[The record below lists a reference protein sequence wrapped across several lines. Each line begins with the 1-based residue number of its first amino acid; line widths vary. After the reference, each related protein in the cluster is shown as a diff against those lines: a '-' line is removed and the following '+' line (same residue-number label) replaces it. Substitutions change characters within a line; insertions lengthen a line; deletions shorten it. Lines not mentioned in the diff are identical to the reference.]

1 MSLKQNFEWFRN
13 SDSFLI
19 QELIGWVGFR
29 NGFSFFAMEFV
40 DIGKT
45 GLVPS
50 QWDFWHILILGFLTR
65 TRRFMHH
72 LYEIIFIHIEKLMTA
87 PKGI

>member
-29 NGFSFFAMEFV
+29 NGFSFFAMGFV
-40 DIGKT
+40 AY
-45 GLVPS
+45 
-50 QWDFWHILILGFLTR
+50 LGFGFSDADKT
-65 TRRFMHH
+65 
-72 LYEIIFIHIEKLMTA
+72 IHVSSLRNHIY
-87 PKGI
+87 PH

>member
-29 NGFSFFAMEFV
+29 NRFSFFAMEFV

-50 QWDFWHILILGFLTR
+50 QWDLWHILVLGFLTR
-65 TRRFMHH
+65 KRRCMHR
-72 LYEIIFIHIEKLMTA
+72 LYENNVYPHSKTDDST
-87 PKGI
+87 